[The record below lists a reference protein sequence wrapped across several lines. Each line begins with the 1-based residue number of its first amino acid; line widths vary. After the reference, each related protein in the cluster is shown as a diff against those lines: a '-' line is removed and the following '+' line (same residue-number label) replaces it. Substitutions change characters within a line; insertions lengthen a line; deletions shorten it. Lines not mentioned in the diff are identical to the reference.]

1 MVVMLLLPSLAAMA
15 DVAASCP
22 VEVVAVVVGDV
33 EGFDKELVE
42 AGSVHPLGTTVEV
55 GGELAVVKH
64 GQHAIPEQ
72 AQLEAVHVGLVKLNG
87 RPLLLERIVVTRV
100 TIERRLVPLDLR
112 PARRDTPQLCRKP
125 RTIQAWAAQIGRAHV

>member
-42 AGSVHPLGTTVEV
+42 E
-55 GGELAVVKH
+55 
-64 GQHAIPEQ
+64 
-72 AQLEAVHVGLVKLNG
+72 
-87 RPLLLERIVVTRV
+87 
-100 TIERRLVPLDLR
+100 
-112 PARRDTPQLCRKP
+112 
-125 RTIQAWAAQIGRAHV
+125 IGRASCRERVFRAV